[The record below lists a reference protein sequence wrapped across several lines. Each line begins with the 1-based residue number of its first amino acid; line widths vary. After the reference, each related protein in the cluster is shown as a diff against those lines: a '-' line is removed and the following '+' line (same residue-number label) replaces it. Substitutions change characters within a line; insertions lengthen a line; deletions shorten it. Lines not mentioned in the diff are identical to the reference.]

1 MKNFTV
7 VAASVKNRDSGLASF
22 ASYLHML
29 EHPHHEQKTSKIY
42 PVFGGENT
50 FKNIMLDTFEYE
62 KKEGERRAENGIR
75 GRYKL
80 DSFAHSFMLS
90 VPKKNDLNE
99 HIRPTSEQW
108 KSILNDVISSIYKTI
123 KDKDNNRKKIEKD
136 EFGNVVNI
144 IKLPPKY
151 SFNSKDFSKVVFA
164 NIHEQVAGNDH
175 ANIVISKLIG
185 GDIVKELTQKA
196 VLQSIKNT
204 FTASLAKHC
213 DLSID
218 NYKPVR
224 TGRPAKRV
232 SVGQAHSFALKEQL
246 ESIKKEYGEEIQKP
260 LRNLIRAL
268 EKNDVERA
276 RKWTV
281 AISNARSEIA
291 EKAKSDEEKQLVKE
305 QDSKLNTLL
314 KPLNEH
320 LDKKNIPRINKPRF

>member
-42 PVFGGENT
+42 PIFGNQNT
-50 FKNIMLDTFEYE
+50 FKNILLDTFEYE
-62 KKEGERRAENGIR
+62 KNEGERRAEKGIR

-90 VPKKNDLNE
+90 VPKKNDLNK
-99 HIRPTSEQW
+99 HIRPTPDQW

-136 EFGNVVNI
+136 DFGNVVNI

-151 SFNSKDFSKVVFA
+151 SFNSKDFSRLVFA
-164 NIHEQVAGNDH
+164 NIHEQVDGNDH

-185 GDIVKELTQKA
+185 DDIVKELTQKA

-232 SVGQAHSFALKEQL
+232 SVGQAHSFALKEHL
-246 ESIKKEYGEEIQKP
+246 EKLSVESNKGLERAI
-260 LRNLIRAL
+260 RNLVRAL
-268 EKNDVERA
+268 NKSDEKLIDKWAVAVANER
-276 RKWTV
+276 KSFIDKVKNV
-281 AISNARSEIA
+281 AGEKEA
-291 EKAKSDEEKQLVKE
+291 EKAEATINS
-305 QDSKLNTLL
+305 TL
-314 KPLNEH
+314 KPLNET
-320 LDKKNIPRINKPRF
+320 LNNRKKIKL

>member
-7 VAASVKNRDSGLASF
+7 VAASVKKRDEGLASF
-22 ASYLHML
+22 ASYLHMP
-29 EHPHHEQKTSKIY
+29 EHPHHKLQTSKIY
-42 PVFGGENT
+42 PIFGSQNT
-50 FKNIMLDTFEYE
+50 FKNILLYTFDYE
-62 KKEGERRAENGIR
+62 KKEGERRSKNGIR

-99 HIRPTSEQW
+99 HVRPTAEQW

-151 SFNSKDFSKVVFA
+151 SFNSEDFGKVMFA
-164 NIHEQVAGNDH
+164 NIHEQVDGNDH

-213 DLSID
+213 DLSIN

-232 SVGQAHSFALKEQL
+232 SIGQAHSFDLKEKLDKISIDNNKGL
-246 ESIKKEYGEEIQKP
+246 ERAI
-260 LRNLIRAL
+260 RNLVRAL
-268 EKNDVERA
+268 NKSDEKLIDKWAVAVANER
-276 RKWTV
+276 KSFIDKVKNV
-281 AISNARSEIA
+281 AGEKEA
-291 EKAKSDEEKQLVKE
+291 EKAEATI
-305 QDSKLNTLL
+305 DSTL
-314 KPLNEH
+314 KPLNES
-320 LDKKNIPRINKPRF
+320 LKSRKKPKV

>member
-7 VAASVKNRDSGLASF
+7 VAASVKKRDEGLASF
-22 ASYLHML
+22 ASYLHIP
-29 EHPHHEQKTSKIY
+29 EHPNHEQKTSKIY
-42 PVFGGENT
+42 PIFGNQNT
-50 FKNIMLDTFEYE
+50 FKNILLDTFYYE
-62 KKEGERRAENGIR
+62 KKEGERRVEKGIR

-99 HIRPTSEQW
+99 HVRPTSEQW
-108 KSILNDVISSIYKTI
+108 KSILNDVINSIYKTI

-175 ANIVISKLIG
+175 ANIVIGKLIG

-213 DLSID
+213 DLSIE

-224 TGRPAKRV
+224 TGRPARRV
-232 SVGQAHSFALKEQL
+232 SIGQAHSFELKEKL
-246 ESIKKEYGEEIQKP
+246 EKISIDNNK
-260 LRNLIRAL
+260 AL
-268 EKNDVERA
+268 EKAIRNLVRA
-276 RKWTV
+276 LNKSDEKLIDKWTV
-281 AISNARSEIA
+281 AVVNERKSFIDKVKNVAGDKEA
-291 EKAKSDEEKQLVKE
+291 EKAEDTINSA
-305 QDSKLNTLL
+305 L
-314 KPLNEH
+314 KPLNES
-320 LDKKNIPRINKPRF
+320 LKDRGKLKL